1 MLNEREFPLTIL
13 QGNCMNFDYGQGAD
27 CLNGPAYRI
36 QGRNKY
42 FVGFKIYFKNI
53 AMLKEAFMNSFFLI
67 FDTNID
73 SKFEGKSGGASLW
86 ASPLVWTERESFSCG
101 APVELAEQI
110 LTPASRAGRNRLF

>member
-53 AMLKEAFMNSFFLI
+53 AMLKEAFMNSFFKFLI
-67 FDTNID
+67 
-73 SKFEGKSGGASLW
+73 L
-86 ASPLVWTERESFSCG
+86 
-101 APVELAEQI
+101 I
-110 LTPASRAGRNRLF
+110 LTQNLRVKVEVQVFGLPPWFGLRENLFRVEHLWSSLSRS